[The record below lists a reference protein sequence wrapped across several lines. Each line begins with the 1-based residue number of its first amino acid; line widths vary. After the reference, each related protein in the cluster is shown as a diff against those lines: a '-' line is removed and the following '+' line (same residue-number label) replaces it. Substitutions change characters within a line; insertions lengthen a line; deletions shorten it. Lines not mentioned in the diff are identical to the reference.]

1 MSQPIVALSHI
12 CKSFHD
18 GEGEHQVIKDLSIAL
33 NQGDTVA
40 LTGASGSGKSTLLN
54 IIAGFE
60 HPTAGSLKL
69 LGQETSDWQ
78 DKQWSEFR
86 HQQLG
91 VVFQQFNLLT
101 PLNVRDNIRFALQLN
116 KLNWDDWCDHLV
128 DNLGLRPLLTRDV
141 EALSGGQQQR
151 VAIARALAHK
161 PALLLADEPTGNLD
175 HSASLEVMSL
185 LTSLAK
191 QQQTCV
197 LMVTH
202 SEVCANYMQSRWH
215 LESGHINQDTQ
226 VSSAQTAMQDTVAAT
241 QAPTHTSTQT
251 DSQVATQPESSEAV

>member
-1 MSQPIVALSHI
+1 MSHPIVQLDNI
-12 CKSFHD
+12 YKSFTD
-18 GEGEHQVIKDLSIAL
+18 GDTQHQVLDALQLTL

-60 HPTAGSLKL
+60 YPTSGQLQL
-69 LGQETSDWQ
+69 LEQ
-78 DKQWSEFR
+78 DTEQWKDPQWSQFR
-86 HQQLG
+86 HQHLG

-101 PLNVRDNIRFALQLN
+101 PLNVRDNISFSLHLN
-116 KLNWDDWCDHLV
+116 RLAWDDWCDHLV
-128 DNLGLRPLLTRDV
+128 DALGISALLNREV

-185 LTSLAK
+185 LTSLASK
-191 QQQTCV
+191 QQTCV

-202 SEVCANYMQSRWH
+202 SQECANYMHQGWH
-215 LESGHINQDTQ
+215 LESGQIHHSQL
-226 VSSAQTAMQDTVAAT
+226 A
-241 QAPTHTSTQT
+241 STR
-251 DSQVATQPESSEAV
+251 